1 MTENSQLASKK
12 VHVEKI
18 VTGEYVESEGYGV
31 LRVSDGSKIS
41 RVRILGTVVDRYVS
55 NDGEY
60 SSITLDD
67 ATETIRA
74 KAFKKRADTLAKLEI
89 GDIADVTGS
98 VREYD
103 GEIYINSFA
112 VQKISD
118 PNFELLRKVE
128 LSQQVE
134 LQSSED
140 KPEKLHEDVEALI
153 LKTISEVGSDGASLD
168 DLTSVLNDL
177 DYNDILEA
185 VKSLL
190 HKGDLYEPKR
200 GVFKQV

>member
-1 MTENSQLASKK
+1 MVNIQ
-12 VHVEKI
+12 
-18 VTGEYVESEGYGV
+18 
-31 LRVSDGSKIS
+31 
-41 RVRILGTVVDRYVS
+41 
-55 NDGEY
+55 
-60 SSITLDD
+60 
-67 ATETIRA
+67 
-74 KAFKKRADTLAKLEI
+74 
-89 GDIADVTGS
+89 
-98 VREYD
+98 EYD

>member
-74 KAFKKRADTLAKLEI
+74 KAFKKLTDTLAKLEI